1 MEIASAL
8 AQIPLFRELQKLLM
22 SQSGPVNWEIAGQ
35 IARSVASGRGPG
47 PGPSR
52 DDFTAYEE
60 ACRLALMRVT
70 EITGLEAPSH
80 ISKVELVDRVA
91 WANANLEAFRPFVER
106 LAKGLGGQF
115 GAGSSPFGGLG
126 GLGGMGGMGGMG
138 GAMGGFGGS
147 GLGPPTGPGEME
159 PIDPAAAAGIG
170 MGAIF
175 GALGPLIL
183 GLEIGFLVGFLSR
196 QVLGQYDLCLPR
208 GDLAKLYFVIP
219 NIADV
224 QGDLGLDVRQL
235 QMYLALHEVTHQLEF
250 SSIPWVRT
258 HFVAMVERFVDAAEI
273 DSSEAATRLQSLGDP
288 ENLQRLL
295 AHPEELLPM
304 LITPPQQEM
313 AREIETLMAVLEGY
327 VEWVMDQVGPGYL
340 PELSRT
346 REGLN
351 RRRAERSSVERL
363 LEGLLGIDLKPAQ
376 YRAGERFVKAVA
388 AAGQLA
394 KLWESA
400 AALPTPEELGEP
412 TKWLSRVAFS

>member
-8 AQIPLFRELQKLLM
+8 AQIPLFRELQRLLM

-70 EITGLEAPSH
+70 EITGFETPSH
-80 ISKVELVDRVA
+80 LSKVELVDRVA
-91 WANANLEAFRPFVER
+91 WANANLEAFKPFVER
-106 LAKGLGGQF
+106 LAKGLGNQF
-115 GAGSSPFGGLG
+115 GAASSPFGSPG
-126 GLGGMGGMGGMG
+126 GPGGMGGMGG
-138 GAMGGFGGS
+138 FGGE
-147 GLGPPTGPGEME
+147 LGPPSGSGEME
-159 PIDPAAAAGIG
+159 PVDPAAAAGMG

-208 GDLAKLYFVIP
+208 GDLSTLYFVIP

-224 QGDLGLDVRQL
+224 RGDLDLDVRQL

-250 SSIPWVRT
+250 SSIPWVRS
-258 HFVAMVERFVDAAEI
+258 HFIGMVERFVDAAEI
-273 DSSEAATRLQSLGDP
+273 DSAEAASRLQSLGDP

-295 AHPEELLPM
+295 SHPEELLPM
-304 LITPPQQEM
+304 LITPPQQGI
-313 AREIETLMAVLEGY
+313 AREIETLMAVLEGH

-388 AAGQLA
+388 AAGQLP

-400 AALPTPEELGEP
+400 ASLPTPEELGEP

>member
-1 MEIASAL
+1 MEITSAL
-8 AQIPLFRELQKLLM
+8 AQIPLFRELQRLLM

-47 PGPSR
+47 PSPTR
-52 DDFTAYEE
+52 DDYVAYEE

-70 EITGLEAPSH
+70 AITGLETPSH
-80 ISKVELVDRVA
+80 ISKIELVDRTA

-106 LAKGLGGQF
+106 LARGLGGQF
-115 GAGSSPFGGLG
+115 GAGGSPFGGLPNMPG
-126 GLGGMGGMGGMG
+126 GMTGFPAGLGGQ
-138 GAMGGFGGS
+138 
-147 GLGPPTGPGEME
+147 LGPPAGGPGEME
-159 PIDPAAAAGIG
+159 PVDPAAAAGLG

-183 GLEIGFLVGFLSR
+183 GLEIGFLIGFLSR
-196 QVLGQYDLCLPR
+196 QVLGQYDLVLPR
-208 GDLAKLYFVIP
+208 GDLATLYFVIP

-224 QGDLGLDVRQL
+224 KGDLDLDVRQL
-235 QMYLALHEVTHQLEF
+235 QMYLALHEVTHQLELT
-250 SSIPWVRT
+250 SIPWVRS
-258 HFVAMVERFVDAAEI
+258 HFISLVERFVDAAEI
-273 DSSEAATRLQSLGDP
+273 DSSEAASRLQSLGDP

-295 AHPEELLPM
+295 SHPEELLPM
-304 LITPPQQEM
+304 LITPPQQAM
-313 AREIETLMAVLEGY
+313 ARDIETFMAVLEGY
-327 VEWVMDQVGPGYL
+327 VEWVMDQAGPGYL

-388 AAGQLA
+388 AADQLP
-394 KLWESA
+394 KLWESPA
-400 AALPTPEELGEP
+400 SLPTPDELGEP
-412 TKWLSRVAFS
+412 AKWLSRVAFS